1 MLEFLIDRN
10 KFESAA
16 SFVHLRGL
24 KVGQLKCTHAKT
36 VNSYVVLSSAGW
48 CKARSEL
55 GRNRKKLTG
64 VGVGWVLM
72 NTLYFRLIL
81 RIIDFG
87 YCYCV
92 LNIVPS
98 KWS

>member
-24 KVGQLKCTHAKT
+24 KVWQLKCTHTKI
-36 VNSYVVLSSAGW
+36 VNSYIVLSSAGW
-48 CKARSEL
+48 YKARSEL
-55 GRNRKKLTG
+55 GRNRKNNRCGCGAYLLTN
-64 VGVGWVLM
+64 M
-72 NTLYFRLIL
+72 LYFRLIL